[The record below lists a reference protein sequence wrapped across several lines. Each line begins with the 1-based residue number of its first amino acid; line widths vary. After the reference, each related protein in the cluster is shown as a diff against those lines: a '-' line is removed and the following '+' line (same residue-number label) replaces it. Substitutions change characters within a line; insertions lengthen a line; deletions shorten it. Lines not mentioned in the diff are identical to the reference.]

1 MAIPTEVLDFITDL
15 KDNNNREWFQANQK
29 RYNEY
34 KKAYKNITEAF
45 IAEISK
51 GDPSLQQLEF
61 KSCTFRINRDIRFS
75 KDKSPYK
82 TNMGMWFSAGSKH
95 NNMAGYYVHIEKG
108 ASFIA
113 GGLYCPQAD
122 ELKKTRREIAGFYED
137 LEEIV
142 EDKNFKKIYAGFDR
156 DENNTLKTAP
166 KDYPKDHP
174 AIEFLKLKSF
184 TATAKITDKELES
197 DNFVAETSKKLLV
210 LKPLVEFINRGL
222 TTE

>member
-1 MAIPTEVLDFITDL
+1 MQVPNTALAFLTDL
-15 KDNNNREWFQANQK
+15 KNNNNREWFQANQK
-29 RYNEY
+29 RYNDY
-34 KKAYKNITEAF
+34 KKNYKEIAEAF

-51 GDPSLQQLEF
+51 GDTSLQHLEF
-61 KSCTFRINRDIRFS
+61 KNCTFRINRDIRFS

-82 TNMGMWFSAGSKH
+82 TNMGLWFSAGSKH
-95 NNMAGYYVHIEKG
+95 NNLAGYYVHIEKG

-113 GGLYCPQAD
+113 GGLYCPEAP

-142 EDKNFKKIYAGFDR
+142 ADKNFKKIYNSLDR

-197 DNFVAETSKKLLV
+197 ENFVTETTKKLLA